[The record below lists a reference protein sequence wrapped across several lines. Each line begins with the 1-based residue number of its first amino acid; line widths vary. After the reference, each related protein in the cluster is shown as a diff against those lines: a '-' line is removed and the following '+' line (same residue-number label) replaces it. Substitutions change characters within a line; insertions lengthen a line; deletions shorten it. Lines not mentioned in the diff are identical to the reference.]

1 MNTFRFFLRIK
12 PQAEFVLISGL
23 SMLLQMIILGKYLTN
38 TVLSSFLPSASDA
51 EDYLGRA
58 RIWSTIGFS
67 AAFED
72 LWRMPGYPAV
82 IVMMQAVFPSFPFLA
97 LRLLQMLAIA
107 ISVGLIKLTLDRLVS
122 RNLSLIFSVFF
133 LFLPTWYFSPLL
145 LPESLTTLT
154 FTSILYCLST
164 IKSKSVKPLQIV
176 LISLLLALSVYLR
189 PNLIFLVLPIIIFLF
204 FKIQAR
210 KIELISIFIFLLFVF
225 LSPWLTFTKTQHP
238 GFIGLTS
245 NLGINAYIG
254 TGMVLN
260 YDGGILSSSAMHWG
274 VDPKSHPNDLIDL
287 DPTLP
292 RVEQSKILTEKAVEI
307 WRERPLK
314 QIGYGVDKF
323 LIAFSLKGTSTASW
337 FLAVFVLSSFFS
349 SFRVMAEQHSRA
361 WGGLY
366 ITTILL
372 LATQAFFLQ
381 ADRRYV
387 FPTLFPLALV
397 CLALATSRM
406 SFFRPRSEGAQ

>member
-1 MNTFRFFLRIK
+1 MTTFSFFFRIK

-23 SMLLQMIILGKYLTN
+23 SMLLQMIILGKHLTN
-38 TVLSSFLPSASDA
+38 TVLSSFSPSAVDA
-51 EDYLGRA
+51 VDYLERA

-82 IVMMQAVFPSFPFLA
+82 IVMMQALFPSFPFLA

-107 ISVGLIKLTLDRLVS
+107 ISVGLMKLTLDRLVS
-122 RNLSLIFSVFF
+122 RNLSLIFSAFF
-133 LFLPTWYFSPLL
+133 SFLPIWYFSPVL

-154 FTSILYCLST
+154 LTSILYCLST
-164 IKSKSVKPLQIV
+164 IKSNSVKPLQIL

-189 PNLIFLVLPIIIFLF
+189 SNLIFFVFPIIIFLF

-210 KIELISIFIFLLFVF
+210 KIELISIFVALVFVF
-225 LSPWLTFTKTQHP
+225 LSPWLIFTKTQHS

-245 NLGINAYIG
+245 NFGINAYIG

-260 YDGGILSSSAMHWG
+260 YDGGILAGSAMRWG
-274 VDPKSHPNDLIDL
+274 VDPKSHQNDLIDL
-287 DPTLP
+287 DPPLP
-292 RVEQSKILTEKAVEI
+292 RVEQSKILTEKAIGI

-323 LIAFSLKGTSTASW
+323 LIAFSLKGNSIASW

-349 SFRVMAEQHSRA
+349 SFRVMGEQHSRS

-366 ITTILL
+366 LTTILL

-387 FPTLFPLALV
+387 FPTLMPLALV
-397 CLALATSRM
+397 CLALATSQM
-406 SFFRPRSEGAQ
+406 SFFRPRLGGAP